1 MALAAVAAVL
11 LVAVLLVVGRQLSG
25 ALAPAAGSAATSN
38 DRPLALIY
46 RNPPLADKD
55 DAADAAAMLR
65 DSPYRFRTQYVGPN
79 ELTAEL
85 LNRAALF
92 VEPGGEV
99 ETETAKT
106 DFAHEIP
113 LVNQYVAKGGRYL
126 GICAGGF
133 VAGKEGYD
141 VFPGQVGS
149 YVDSPGAEAKSDK
162 DQAIQIIWRDGSK
175 RTVDF
180 QDGNYFAIP
189 PGTPGVTVMATYTN
203 GLPAAAVSA
212 HGKGKSAFIGPHF
225 ESAPDGESD
234 NHANFGL
241 DFELL
246 DVLMR

>member
-1 MALAAVAAVL
+1 MAVL
-11 LVAVLLVVGRQLSG
+11 LLVGGHPSG
-25 ALAPAAGSAATSN
+25 ALAPAAGSGAASN
-38 DRPLALIY
+38 ERPLALIY

-55 DAADAAAMLR
+55 DAADAAAMLQA
-65 DSPYRFRTQYVGPN
+65 SPYQFRIQYVGPN
-79 ELTAEL
+79 DLTAEL
-85 LNRAALF
+85 LNQAALF

-99 ETETAKT
+99 ETETAKE

-113 LVNQYVAKGGRYL
+113 LVNQYVAEGGRYL

-133 VAGKEGYD
+133 VAGEEGYD
-141 VFPGQVGS
+141 VFPGRVGS
-149 YVDSPGAEAKSDK
+149 YVDSAGAEAESDK

-203 GLPAAAVSA
+203 GLPAAAVAA

-225 ESAPDGESD
+225 ESAPDDDSD
-234 NHANFGL
+234 DHTNFGL